1 MRRELEEL
9 RGHYASGMGDF
20 EKVPDGVEV
29 TLAHAG
35 DHGRFKLLL
44 NVSTSL
50 PAHEHQQH
58 REQLL
63 QDFSLLTFV
72 RKKGH
77 SDVYA
82 VSAEIVNGVKWFQVS
97 DLPRWHSREDIIVE
111 FFRPFAREE
120 RALRVCRQ
128 MQDSGNLCLPLQV
141 LLGAAVNSVV
151 ACDPDAKSDL
161 EQVQSE
167 LEQLHVSVPCRKH
180 LNHGQREALAWQHA
194 RALQLVHGPPGTGKT
209 SVIDGMLTAPCC
221 DKQALQGSEE
231 RHVVAVLSEKNLAVD
246 AVAAALCRRGGD
258 TPGHPVWEQTVA
270 HGNKKS
276 FGAYTERFILSTKVN
291 QDRAVAT
298 SRDDMHKAERDNE
311 RALAQLRDAVRK
323 NFQVLVQVCGTEI
336 TVKRNKLDFK
346 DNPVPVTL
354 RELWEDSTTDD
365 AMLVRTAKKI
375 LPDAKATDVVQAK
388 EAIAAAADRVEHA
401 KRELVRAEQEYV
413 SSKCATEKRLRQSA
427 RVVLCTLGSAHGL
440 LDALS
445 CDSGQQVSVTLICD
459 EASTVHTALFVG
471 AVASIGAHI
480 TNIIVIG
487 DDRQLPPYCPLPDRA
502 KPFGSLFYDANAV
515 VAPVFLSQ
523 QYRAPRCIMELLNR
537 HFYNDQPLVYAKP
550 EVLPPDVEA
559 LQWLHVPGNVDARD
573 GEYVSNAE
581 AFHAVHCA
589 LEHARVGCAVLLLTP
604 YRKQLAVLKS
614 TLEAVI
620 SGAKAHVTA
629 CTVDGAQGQE
639 ADVVV
644 LSLVKRVPTR
654 FLTRFRLCVMLSR
667 ARRSLVVV
675 GDRNSHKSC
684 RCLPLCD
691 VAQNAAQADM

>member
-1 MRRELEEL
+1 MRRELEDL
-9 RGHYASGMGDF
+9 RKHYASGEGDF
-20 EKVPDGVEV
+20 EKVPEGVDI
-29 TLAHAG
+29 TLECTPQR
-35 DHGRFKLLL
+35 GRFKLFLQ
-44 NVSTSL
+44 VWTL
-50 PAHEHQQH
+50 PAHEQQQR
-58 REQLL
+58 REELL
-63 QDFSLLTFV
+63 QDFSLVTFV
-72 RKKGH
+72 REH
-77 SDVYA
+77 SRGDVYV

-97 DLPRWHSREDIIVE
+97 DLPHWHSTEEIKVQ
-111 FFRPFAREE
+111 FVRPFAREE

-128 MQDSGNLCLPLQV
+128 MHDSGNFCLPLQV
-141 LLGAAVNSVV
+141 LFGAATNPVV
-151 ACDPDAKSDL
+151 VREPDAQSEL
-161 EQVQSE
+161 QRVQSA
-167 LEQLHVSVPCRKH
+167 LEQLHVHGPSHEH
-180 LNHGQREALAWQHA
+180 LNHAQREALAWQHA

-209 SVIDGMLTAPCC
+209 SVIDCMLTAPCC
-221 DKQALQGSEE
+221 DKQALQGSKE

-298 SRDDMHKAERDNE
+298 ARDHMHKAERDNE
-311 RALAQLRDAVRK
+311 RACAQLRDAVRK
-323 NFQVLVQVCGTEI
+323 NFPVLVQVCGTEI
-336 TVKRNKLDFK
+336 TFP
-346 DNPVPVTL
+346 NPNLISRTTVRVAL
-354 RELWEDSTTDD
+354 RELWEDSKTED
-365 AMLVRTAKKI
+365 ATLVSIAKDI
-375 LPDAKATDVVQAK
+375 LPDAQATDVVQAK
-388 EAIAAAADRVEHA
+388 EAIAAAADRAEHA
-401 KRELVRAEQEYV
+401 EQELVRAEQEYM
-413 SSKCATEKRLRQSA
+413 SSKCATEKRLRESS

-459 EASTVHTALFVG
+459 EASTAHTALFVG

-487 DDRQLPPYCPLPDRA
+487 DDRQLPPYCPLPNRA

-537 HFYNDQPLVYAKP
+537 HFYNDQPLVYAKAEEP
-550 EVLPPDVEA
+550 AADVAA
-559 LQWLHVPGNVDARD
+559 LQWLHVPGKVYAQD

-581 AFHAVHCA
+581 ASHAVQCA
-589 LEHARVGCAVLLLTP
+589 LQHARTGCTVLLVTP

-614 TLEAVI
+614 TLEAV
-620 SGAKAHVTA
+620 SRDANAHVTV

-639 ADVVV
+639 ADLVV
-644 LSLVKRVPTR
+644 LSLVKRAPTR

-684 RCLPLCD
+684 HCLPLRD
-691 VAQNAAQADM
+691 MAQNAAQADM